1 MSVPRVNVRLPN
13 SSTPT
18 LLKSPSPSLDS
29 AVSFSSTNR
38 RKGSVIKSGRN
49 GSISSSSTRSS
60 SPIRAGSLM
69 SDPYFQFSK
78 IRNISDSSS
87 NSSSFPE
94 TYTGT
99 INVVIRPKPYPK
111 NKLVS
116 WKVLDRTTV
125 THDDI
130 GDFNYDHVF
139 SVNSSNAEVYEA
151 TSVPLIDKLIDGYN
165 ATIFAYGMT
174 GSGKTF
180 TMSGTE
186 DEQGIIPLSISYLFN
201 RLAEEGERNQNV
213 EKYEVA
219 LSYLEIYN
227 EKINDLL
234 DNETNSSNMPTTPSR
249 FFTTSHY
256 SNGTKDLKIRDDSQ
270 YGVRVVGLSEKR
282 CKDSAEVLE
291 WISCG
296 DKFRKTGETE
306 YNTRSS
312 RSHAIVLLRLTS
324 IDIRT
329 GKQSTRTLS
338 LCDLAGSERGIG
350 QNERRKE
357 GAFINK
363 SLLAL
368 GTVISRLSAE
378 NTNSNVLMSPGP
390 TGQYGV
396 GSGHIPYRD
405 SKLTRLL
412 QPALSGNSLITAL
425 CTIDL
430 RTESNNETLNTLRFA
445 NRAKNVSLN
454 VRSVSGGGQAI
465 STTNHNTNA
474 KLEARFQELTTRLHE
489 QEEEIKRLRQTAD
502 AGENAPASLVSK
514 ENEILRNKLNHYEAM
529 LLHRTRTTSAV
540 SSAQHPSQRA
550 IRSSETYAQ
559 DDEDEDADADA
570 DTELAEI
577 ASLLPP
583 DIGTV
588 LHAKFEHLSSQLRQQ
603 QHYAAKLEQ
612 QLNEQVNQLTR
623 SLQTKDKLIEAL
635 TSAKRLEDA

>member
-1 MSVPRVNVRLPN
+1 M
-13 SSTPT
+13 
-18 LLKSPSPSLDS
+18 
-29 AVSFSSTNR
+29 
-38 RKGSVIKSGRN
+38 
-49 GSISSSSTRSS
+49 
-60 SPIRAGSLM
+60 
-69 SDPYFQFSK
+69 
-78 IRNISDSSS
+78 
-87 NSSSFPE
+87 
-94 TYTGT
+94 
-99 INVVIRPKPYPK
+99 VVRPKPYAK

-116 WKVLDRTTV
+116 WNVIDEATIS
-125 THDDI
+125 HDEI
-130 GDFNYDHVF
+130 GDFKYDHVF
-139 SVNSSNAEVYEA
+139 STCSDNAEVYQK
-151 TSVPLIDKLIDGYN
+151 TSVPLIDKLIEGYN

-186 DEQGIIPLSISYLFN
+186 EEQGIIPLSISYLFN
-201 RLAEEGERNQNV
+201 RLMEEGERNKEY

-234 DNETNSSNMPTTPSR
+234 DNENTHNNSSMPSTPSR

-282 CKDSAEVLE
+282 CKDSGEVLE
-291 WISCG
+291 WIHRG

-329 GKQSTRTLS
+329 GGQSTRTLS
-338 LCDLAGSERGIG
+338 LCDLAGSERGLG

-378 NTNSNVLMSPGP
+378 NSNMNSNNNILMSPGASSSSS
-390 TGQYGV
+390 T
-396 GSGHIPYRD
+396 GHIPYRD

-454 VRSVSGGGQAI
+454 VRNVSNNNGSG
-465 STTNHNTNA
+465 
-474 KLEARFQELTTRLHE
+474 TTRLETQVHDLRIRLQE
-489 QEEEIKRLRQTAD
+489 QEQELKRLRQVNSTSS
-502 AGENAPASLVSK
+502 ENSNSSTPVALVTK
-514 ENEILRNKLNHYEAM
+514 ENELLRNKLHHYESM
-529 LLHRTRTTSAV
+529 LLN
-540 SSAQHPSQRA
+540 
-550 IRSSETYAQ
+550 RSSRDTSSSSSSQSQSIAQ
-559 DDEDEDADADA
+559 YDS
-570 DTELAEI
+570 ELTEI

-583 DIGTV
+583 EIGAV
-588 LHAKFEHLSSQLRQQ
+588 LHAKFDALASQLRQQ
-603 QHYAAKLEQ
+603 QQYTEKLEQ
-612 QLNEQVNQLTR
+612 NLNEQVAQLTR

-635 TSAKRLEDA
+635 TSAKRLEN